1 MLTSDW
7 MLSWTHFCQVKF
19 LQRGIFH
26 IRLLFPL
33 QVTQR
38 CQFWNVAQFCT
49 AAYPHR
55 DWLGILKIV
64 QIQIQ
69 NCLNTNFSRC
79 IFIIYVLNFAQLC
92 IPRGNGWAPAR
103 RNTQSDRNNGEL
115 SKRSCNIPF
124 LTDTMIKKRLKSII
138 LFPTESDQ
146 NQERGRPLKFFFWHE
161 MKRPNQR
168 K

>member
-26 IRLLFPL
+26 TRLLFPL

-49 AAYPHR
+49 AAYPQR
-55 DWLGILKIV
+55 VWLGILKIV

-69 NCLNTNFSRC
+69 NCLNTNFSSC
-79 IFIIYVLNFAQLC
+79 KYIIYALNFAQLC

-103 RNTQSDRNNGEL
+103 RNTQSDRNKGEL
-115 SKRSCNIPF
+115 SKRSCNILF
-124 LTDTMIKKRLKSII
+124 LTDTMIKRRLKSNI

-146 NQERGRPLKFFFWHE
+146 NQE
-161 MKRPNQR
+161 
-168 K
+168 